1 MCTTQQNK
9 GEVGYYVVTFDAAV
23 HYLAME
29 AREHA
34 EMQETLASMVREGV
48 MVGRRRRERP
58 PCQGWCVSMVPVTR
72 AACRWCLRRSKIC
85 ARTCMHV
92 TPKPRAVL
100 CLLCSVR

>member
-34 EMQETLASMVREGV
+34 EMQETLASMVREGLWLDA
-48 MVGRRRRERP
+48 GD
-58 PCQGWCVSMVPVTR
+58 
-72 AACRWCLRRSKIC
+72 
-85 ARTCMHV
+85 ARVHG
-92 TPKPRAVL
+92 A
-100 CLLCSVR
+100 